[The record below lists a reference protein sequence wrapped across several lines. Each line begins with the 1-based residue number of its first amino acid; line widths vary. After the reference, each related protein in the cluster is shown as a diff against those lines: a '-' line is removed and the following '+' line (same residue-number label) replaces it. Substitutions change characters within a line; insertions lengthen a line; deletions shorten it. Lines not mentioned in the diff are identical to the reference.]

1 MENSIEV
8 PLKKKGR
15 KEERKRGREDGRKGE
30 KKKKKKLPYNT
41 RSPLLG
47 IYLKKMK

>member
-30 KKKKKKLPYNT
+30 KKKKKLPYNT
-41 RSPLLG
+41 IIPLLG

>member
-15 KEERKRGREDGRKGE
+15 KEERKRGREAGRKGE
-30 KKKKKKLPYNT
+30 KKKRNYH
-41 RSPLLG
+41 
-47 IYLKKMK
+47 IIQEFHF

>member
-1 MENSIEV
+1 MEKSIEV

-15 KEERKRGREDGRKGE
+15 KEEREGGRMEGREKT
-30 KKKKKKLPYNT
+30 KKKKLPYNT
-41 RSPLLG
+41 RIPLLG